1 VKGEEM
7 DEKDSETPPSWRDSN
22 GRFIPGNPGLPGR
35 PKGSR
40 NMLADAMI
48 DDLYRDWQ
56 EHGAEAIRA
65 VRESRPA
72 DYLKIVAMIVSKCE
86 DLSLDSEMRD
96 AAVEQFIEERRQQ
109 ALAMIAKMDE
119 ADDA

>member
-48 DDLYRDWQ
+48 DDLYRDWKEYGIQ
-56 EHGAEAIRA
+56 AIRA

-72 DYLKIVAMIVSKCE
+72 EYLKVVAVIVSKCT
-86 DLSLDSEMRD
+86 DLSLSDDMGD
-96 AAVEQFIEERRQQ
+96 AAVEQFIEERRQE
-109 ALAMIAKMDE
+109 ALKMIAKMDAE
-119 ADDA
+119 